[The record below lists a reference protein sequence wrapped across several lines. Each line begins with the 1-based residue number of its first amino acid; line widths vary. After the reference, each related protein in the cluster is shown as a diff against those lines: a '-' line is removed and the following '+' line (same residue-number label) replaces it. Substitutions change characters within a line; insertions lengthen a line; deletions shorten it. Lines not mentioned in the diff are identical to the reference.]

1 MLDDKNNT
9 FVTINKEEML
19 VLLSMQRMESK
30 GRKTRM
36 FALTVFRIEIKM
48 KSLEDHAFKN

>member
-1 MLDDKNNT
+1 MLDNKNNT

-19 VLLSMQRMESK
+19 ALLSMQRMESK

-36 FALTVFRIEIKM
+36 FAFTVFQIGIKM
-48 KSLEDHAFKN
+48 KSLKDHAFKN